1 MNSYREGKMRHA
13 GTAGA
18 VVLLSVTLLL
28 AGAETF
34 ADESVYEIQKKI
46 LKSAEEMYM
55 PGLAYLEKDPDPGI
69 GEWIREKALV
79 WMPLVNYVED
89 HVPYESEIEDE
100 ETIARILEA
109 QANDEN
115 AVDEDG
121 RLIGEPDESEAAAT
135 EVTPTVDMSIEKLR
149 DFDYLLSNFY
159 TVDSSTMIGP
169 DQLNADDLL
178 GRSMKIDN
186 TEEGPKILIFHT
198 HSQEEFA
205 DSTPG
210 DTATSIVGV
219 GEYLT
224 QLLNEKGIETIHDT
238 GVYDIIN
245 GKLDRSNAYEN
256 AEASVRPIIEANP
269 SIQVAIDLHRDGV
282 AEGTHLVTEVNGKPT
297 AKIMYFNGLSR
308 SRTNG
313 DIEYLYNPYIQ
324 DNLAFSLQMQL
335 ASESMYP
342 GFVRH
347 IYLRAY
353 RYNLHLLPK
362 SLLIEAGAQTN
373 TVEEMMNAMEV
384 LSDILYSVILGE
396 SCLIFSGTGDIL
408 FIGMFCSDVERREK
422 ENANGSKK
430 YI

>member
-1 MNSYREGKMRHA
+1 M
-13 GTAGA
+13 
-18 VVLLSVTLLL
+18 
-28 AGAETF
+28 
-34 ADESVYEIQKKI
+34 
-46 LKSAEEMYM
+46 
-55 PGLAYLEKDPDPGI
+55 
-69 GEWIREKALV
+69 
-79 WMPLVNYVED
+79 
-89 HVPYESEIEDE
+89 
-100 ETIARILEA
+100 
-109 QANDEN
+109 
-115 AVDEDG
+115 
-121 RLIGEPDESEAAAT
+121 
-135 EVTPTVDMSIEKLR
+135 TPTVDMSIEKLR

-186 TEEGPKILIFHT
+186 SEEGPKILIFHT

-210 DTATSIVGV
+210 DPSTSIVGV

-224 QLLNEKGIETIHDT
+224 QLLNEKGVETIHDT
-238 GVYDIIN
+238 GVYDIID

-269 SIQVAIDLHRDGV
+269 SIEVAIDLHRDGV
-282 AEGTHLVTEVNGKPT
+282 AEGTHLVTEVDGKPT

-313 DIEYLYNPYIQ
+313 YIEYLFNPYIQ
-324 DNLAFSLQMQL
+324 GNLSCSLQMQL
-335 ASESMYP
+335 ASERMYP

-384 LSDILYSVILGE
+384 LSEILYDVIME
-396 SCLIFSGTGDIL
+396 
-408 FIGMFCSDVERREK
+408 E
-422 ENANGSKK
+422 
-430 YI
+430 

>member
-1 MNSYREGKMRHA
+1 MRQA

-18 VVLLSVTLLL
+18 AVILAVLFL
-28 AGAETF
+28 AAGVRTF
-34 ADESVYEIQKKI
+34 ADESIYEIQKKI
-46 LKSAEEMYM
+46 LKSAEQMYM
-55 PGLAYLEKDPDPGI
+55 PGLAYLERKPGVDV
-69 GEWIREKALV
+69 GEWIREKALA
-79 WMPLVNYVED
+79 WLPLVSYVED
-89 HVPYESEIEDE
+89 HMPYESEIEDE
-100 ETIARILEA
+100 ETISRILEA

-115 AVDEDG
+115 SVDENG
-121 RLIGEPDESEAAAT
+121 QLIGEPDESEAAAT

-186 TEEGPKILIFHT
+186 SEEGPKILIFHT

-210 DTATSIVGV
+210 DPSTSIVGV

-224 QLLNEKGIETIHDT
+224 QLLNEKGVETIHDT
-238 GVYDIIN
+238 GVYDIID

-269 SIQVAIDLHRDGV
+269 SIEVAIDLHRDGV
-282 AEGTHLVTEVNGKPT
+282 AEGTHLVTEVDGKPT

-335 ASESMYP
+335 ASERMYP

-384 LSDILYSVILGE
+384 LSEILYDVIME
-396 SCLIFSGTGDIL
+396 
-408 FIGMFCSDVERREK
+408 E
-422 ENANGSKK
+422 
-430 YI
+430 